1 MYCKRKSP
9 LHEITFDPAKYKIS
23 IKYVVMYIKKRRV
36 AKVEAEIGEVGG
48 EQLVEFALN
57 IVHVLLDL
65 NPAQRTRTLAQAGRH
80 QQRENVGNKVW

>member
-1 MYCKRKSP
+1 
-9 LHEITFDPAKYKIS
+9 
-23 IKYVVMYIKKRRV
+23 MYIKKRRV

-65 NPAQRTRTLAQAGRH
+65 NPAQRTRTLVQAGRY